1 MPSDHRKKLNKFC
14 IIMLGLLAALFT
26 GAPVLAAGENVLL
39 EELALVSIETGL
51 AAISEMDADTV
62 LQAVEDDTM
71 LQPLKQFIVQA
82 LTVAQLDMSTEEK
95 AEALVEVTASNCSSL
110 FYSTI
115 YAVAINIFIDDVFF
129 NIPGIET
136 IINVLAG
143 LTVICYLGLI

>member
-1 MPSDHRKKLNKFC
+1 MRSDHRKHLNTFC
-14 IIMLGLLAALFT
+14 IIMLGLLTALLT
-26 GAPVLAAGENVLL
+26 GAPVMAASQNVLL

-51 AAISEMDADTV
+51 ASISEMDADTV

-95 AEALVEVTASNCSSL
+95 AKALVEVTATNCSSL

-115 YAVAINIFIDDVFF
+115 YAVAINIFIDDIFF

>member
-1 MPSDHRKKLNKFC
+1 
-14 IIMLGLLAALFT
+14 MLGFLSALFT
-26 GAPVLAAGENVLL
+26 GAPVLAASENVLL

-51 AAISEMDADTV
+51 ASISEMDADTV
-62 LQAVEDDTM
+62 LQAVDDDTI
-71 LQPLKQFIVQA
+71 LKPLRQIIVQA

-95 AEALVEVTASNCSSL
+95 AEALVEVTATSCSSL

>member
-1 MPSDHRKKLNKFC
+1 
-14 IIMLGLLAALFT
+14 MLGFLSALFT
-26 GAPVLAAGENVLL
+26 GAPVLAASENVLL

-51 AAISEMDADTV
+51 ASISEMDADTV
-62 LQAVEDDTM
+62 LQAVDDDNI
-71 LQPLKQFIVQA
+71 LKPLRQIIVQA

-95 AEALVEVTASNCSSL
+95 AEALVEVTATNCSSL

-129 NIPGIET
+129 NIPGIEI

>member
-1 MPSDHRKKLNKFC
+1 MFSNHRKNLNKCC
-14 IIMLGLLAALFT
+14 IIILGLLSVLFT
-26 GAPVLAAGENVLL
+26 GAPVLAASENVLL

-62 LQAVEDDTM
+62 LQAVDDDNI
-71 LQPLKQFIVQA
+71 LKPLKQFIVQA

-95 AEALVEVTASNCSSL
+95 AEALVEVTATNCSSL

-143 LTVICYLGLI
+143 LTIICYLGLI